1 MHVDDDPATPAAL
14 QQRDAHRR
22 QLRLVRESLVLRPP
36 VGRPT
41 HRRWA

>member
-1 MHVDDDPATPAAL
+1 MHVHHDPVTWAAL

-36 VGRPT
+36 VGLPT
-41 HRRWA
+41 HRRSA